1 MSPRYQSL
9 SKIIRDLVLL
19 GVVFVAP
26 NVFVAPAKAATL
38 GFDDLCVGDVFGGVP
53 FPQFYQGF
61 FWKDFFANN
70 SPSTPASGYHNG
82 VVSAP
87 CVAYD
92 TGIAPGL
99 GSNAASASFF
109 LPSNGTTF
117 ILNSGY
123 FTAAWNDGLEVI
135 VTGSLGGVVEDTATF
150 NVDTSG
156 PTFETFNWSNLDEV
170 TIASTGGTH
179 HAGFIGIG
187 PQFVLDNLTVN
198 EAVTTTPE
206 PTSLLLFGTGLLSLM
221 GVVRRKLF
229 S

>member
-1 MSPRYQSL
+1 MKFDKRYL
-9 SKIIRDLVLL
+9 ILF
-19 GVVFVAP
+19 VVFVAP

-38 GFDDLCVGDVFGGVP
+38 GFDDLCVGDVFSGVP
-53 FPQFYQGF
+53 FPQFPTSYQGF
-61 FWKDFFANN
+61 FWKDFFAHN

-92 TGIAPGL
+92 TGNAPPGL

-206 PTSLLLFGTGLLSLM
+206 PSSLLLFGTGLLSLV